1 VTCRQL
7 SSVFF
12 AAALTTLA
20 PTLVN
25 AIGIEFTPV
34 VGHYTPINSQVA
46 DNDAPLLVRQDDAT
60 AFGARVSFWIVP
72 RIAAE
77 ASFLT
82 ASSSITLFG
91 GGTEQLHFDAVMTQ
105 FDARA
110 RIRLNDPAV
119 AAGLDFIAGI
129 GMSDINDGLSDVG
142 EEIFESPSTFT
153 FVLGVGGTVP
163 VSDKI
168 KLRFDIEDHIHDPN
182 YEIDETAFGGPV
194 KVDKKQQDIFFLAGI
209 VIPLGN

>member
-1 VTCRQL
+1 MTCRRI

-12 AAALTTLA
+12 AAMLTTMA
-20 PTLVN
+20 PTLAN

-34 VGHYTPINSQVA
+34 VGHYTPLNSQVA
-46 DNDAPLLVRQDDAT
+46 DNDAPLVVRQDDAT
-60 AFGARVSFWIVP
+60 AFGARATFWLVP

-82 ASSSITLFG
+82 ASSPLTLLG
-91 GGTEQLHFDAVMTQ
+91 GGDALSFDAVMVQ

-110 RIRLNDPAV
+110 RIRLTNPTA
-119 AAGLDFIAGI
+119 AAGLDVIAGL
-129 GMSDINDGLSDVG
+129 GWSDINDPLSDIG
-142 EEIFESPSTFT
+142 EDVLQSPSTFT
-153 FVLGVGGTVP
+153 FVLGIGGTVP

-209 VIPLGN
+209 VIPLGD

>member
-1 VTCRQL
+1 MFHRRISCLFLGLAVTAML
-7 SSVFF
+7 P
-12 AAALTTLA
+12 TLA
-20 PTLVN
+20 N

-34 VGHYTPINSQVA
+34 VGHYTPLNSQVA

-60 AFGARVSFWIVP
+60 AFGARATFWLVP

-91 GGTEQLHFDAVMTQ
+91 GGPEQLHFDAVTIQ

-110 RIRLNDPAV
+110 RIRLTDPTA
-119 AAGLDFIAGI
+119 AAGLDVIAGL
-129 GMSDINDGLSDVG
+129 GWSDINDALSDVG
-142 EEIFESPSTFT
+142 EDVFESPSTFT
-153 FVLGVGGTVP
+153 FVLGIGGTVP

-182 YEIDETAFGGPV
+182 YEIDEAAFGGPIT
-194 KVDKKQQDIFFLAGI
+194 VDKKQQDIFFLAGI
-209 VIPLGN
+209 VIPLGD